1 MINLSAYDS
10 IQTNLFVKIA
20 YPDGT
25 KDLIS
30 DYHKDYTIDGDIYN
44 GLGEL
49 ISVSPTEDT
58 LRAAPGNIEV
68 VISGLPVST
77 VQGAL
82 AADLKGSDIIVSRAF
97 FDADTGE
104 PLVLSENPAGKFL
117 GIVNNFSIENSLSMG
132 DDTGSVTIIL
142 ECSSILEYLQ
152 NKIAG
157 RRTNPLD
164 QKAYDSNDVSMDR
177 VPSLARSNFDFGAPK

>member
-1 MINLSAYDS
+1 MINLSTYDS

-25 KDLIS
+25 EDLIS
-30 DYHKDYTIDGDIYN
+30 DYHKDYTIGGDTYN

-49 ISVSPTEDT
+49 ISVSPTEDN
-58 LRAAPGNIEV
+58 LRATPANIEV
-68 VISGLPVST
+68 VISGLPIAT

-82 AADLKGSDIIVSRAF
+82 ATDLKGSDIIISRAF

-104 PLVLSENPAGKFL
+104 ALVLSENPAGKFL
-117 GIVNNFSIENSLSMG
+117 GIINNFSIENSLSMG

-164 QKAYDSNDVSMDR
+164 QRAYDSNDASMDR